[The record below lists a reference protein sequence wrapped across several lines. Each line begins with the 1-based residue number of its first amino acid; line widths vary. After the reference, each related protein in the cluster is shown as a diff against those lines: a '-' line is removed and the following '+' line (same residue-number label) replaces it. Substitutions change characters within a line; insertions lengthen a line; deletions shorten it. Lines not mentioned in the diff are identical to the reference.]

1 MSTKDDLFS
10 AVGIAG
16 LASLTVLAVV
26 GRRTYQRKVVQLTKE
41 LAKEGKTIDPSSPPK
56 VWAVLTPEETLKVF
70 FVPLAVVATGSAVTG
85 FGLKQFYGIRD
96 LQHGI
101 DTLKWIARVG
111 PPPA

>member
-1 MSTKDDLFS
+1 MSTRDDLVS

-16 LASLTVLAVV
+16 LASLTMLAVV
-26 GRRTYQRKVVQLTKE
+26 GRKSYQRKVVQLTKE

-56 VWAVLTPEETLKVF
+56 VWAVLTPEETFKVF
-70 FVPLAVVATGSAVTG
+70 LIPLAVVATGTAVTG
-85 FGLKQFYGIRD
+85 FGLKRFYRIRD
-96 LQHGI
+96 MQHGI